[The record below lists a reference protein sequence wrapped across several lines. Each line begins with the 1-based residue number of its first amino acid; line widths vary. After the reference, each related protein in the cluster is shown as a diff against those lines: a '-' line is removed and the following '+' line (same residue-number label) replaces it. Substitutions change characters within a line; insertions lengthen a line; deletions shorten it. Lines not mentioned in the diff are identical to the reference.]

1 MIQKNMTVQKVKSIV
16 HFKDFYFIYCF
27 LKNHM
32 KEIQR
37 WNVGMTMLI
46 MTHRMYSAVSFWVCL
61 CSTNETLGF
70 LFKNFS
76 EASGP
81 EIIRLEKLGFF
92 RRVSLVEKG

>member
-1 MIQKNMTVQKVKSIV
+1 MERGHDYVDYDSPDVFCSK
-16 HFKDFYFIYCF
+16 F
-27 LKNHM
+27 LG
-32 KEIQR
+32 
-37 WNVGMTMLI
+37 VL
-46 MTHRMYSAVSFWVCL
+46 L

-70 LFKNFS
+70 LFENFS